1 MCLMPHAGV
10 FSEKVFKGLD
20 YVIAEAGKR
29 NLRLIL
35 ALSNY
40 WHHFGGMPQYVR

>member
-1 MCLMPHAGV
+1 MLHAGV

-20 YVIAEAGKR
+20 YVIAEAGRR